1 MAGVVTDS
9 VSHQPIQDAVV
20 RLYHYETRTA
30 QSGCFSLG
38 GADALP
44 FEFAVSAPGYK
55 PMVADAVP
63 GSYQAAVTLV
73 PEDSSGE
80 SSSKVSKIP
89 QDRYAELSR
98 SCP

>member
-1 MAGVVTDS
+1 MAGAVTDAM
-9 VSHQPIQDAVV
+9 SHRPIQNAAV

-44 FEFAVSAPGYK
+44 FKLSVSAPGYK
-55 PMVADAVP
+55 PMVADAFP
-63 GSYQAAVTLV
+63 GSYHAVVTLV
-73 PEDSSGE
+73 PDGSSGE
-80 SSSKVSKIP
+80 GSSKISEIP